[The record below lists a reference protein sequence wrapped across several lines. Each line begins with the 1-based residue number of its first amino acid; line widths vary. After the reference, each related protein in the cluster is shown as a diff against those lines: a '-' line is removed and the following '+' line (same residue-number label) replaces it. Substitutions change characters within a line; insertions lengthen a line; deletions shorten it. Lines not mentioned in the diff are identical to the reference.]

1 MRVPTNPRQETGVTR
16 GWRPALTAIALG
28 AFALRATALAF
39 GLPAVYN
46 PDEIAILSRALAFA
60 KGDLNPHNFLYPTFF
75 FYALFVWIGG
85 YFVLARITG
94 GVASLNQ
101 FQQRFFIDPS
111 SVYLAGRTLGALCG
125 AATTGVTAVLGRT
138 LFDAPTGLV
147 AAALLAVSPL
157 AVVDG
162 HYVKHD
168 VAATLAVTIAL
179 WRLACC
185 WPEGGARAQVPTSTL
200 AGAAIACGI
209 AWSIHYYSV
218 FLAVP
223 LLMTVVDAR
232 RSQGPK
238 AVAETLLLSAG
249 VAVATFFALS
259 PFLLVEPATAW
270 NDIVANRQIVVDR
283 AADRGLLANLQRYA
297 VLMVDLGATLPI
309 VALSAIGTVALAVT
323 DRRRTIFLLAF
334 PLPFLLFIMN
344 TVPASRYLNPV
355 LPIVMLM
362 AAVAIRQIARL
373 LAPRRHVLMMAA
385 LTMLAGSTALVESVR
400 AVGFLGQDD
409 TRTLASRLIAAQVP
423 SGATVLVQPQSVQLS
438 QSKASLEESLK
449 ARLGSLEGLPTRSRL
464 RLAVYPWPTPSY
476 RILWLGDGGLDEDK
490 IYVEYR
496 QLGADPLSVLRARQ
510 VEYVVL
516 KRYNVDDAAVTP
528 LASALARGARRIASI
543 SPYRDD
549 GRDGILVAPFLHN
562 TDSTID
568 PRLARPG
575 PAVDIFKLE

>member
-1 MRVPTNPRQETGVTR
+1 MAAV
-16 GWRPALTAIALG
+16 AAIALG
-28 AFALRATALAF
+28 ALALRVIALDF

-46 PDEIAILSRALAFA
+46 PDEVAILSRALAFA

-75 FYALFVWIGG
+75 FYVLFGWIGA
-85 YFVLARITG
+85 YFLFARVTG

-111 SVYLAGRTLGALCG
+111 SIYFAGRALGAVCG

-168 VAATLAVTIAL
+168 VAATLAITIAL
-179 WRLACC
+179 WRLARC
-185 WPEGGARAQVPTSTL
+185 WPEGGATGRVPTRDL
-200 AGAAIACGI
+200 VVAAIACGV

-223 LLMTVVDAR
+223 LAVTVVDAR
-232 RSQGPK
+232 RAYGRP
-238 AVAETLLLSAG
+238 ALFATLILTGLVALAAL
-249 VAVATFFALS
+249 FALS
-259 PFLLVEPATAW
+259 PFLLVEPSTAW
-270 NDIVANRQIVVDR
+270 RDIIANRQIVVDR
-283 AADRGLLANLQRYA
+283 ATDRGLFTNLQRY
-297 VLMVDLGATLPI
+297 VWLMVELGATLP
-309 VALSAIGTVALAVT
+309 VVGLAAIGTVALAVT
-323 DRRRTIFLLAF
+323 DWRRTLLLLAF
-334 PLPFLLFIMN
+334 PVPFLIFISN

-362 AAVAIRQIARL
+362 AAVAIRHIARL
-373 LAPRRHVLMMAA
+373 LAPRRQVLMMGALTLLAGGAA
-385 LTMLAGSTALVESVR
+385 LAESIR
-400 AVGFLGQDD
+400 AVHFVGQDD
-409 TRTLASRLIAAQVP
+409 TRTLAARAIKAQVP
-423 SGATVLVQPQSVQLS
+423 AGATLLVQPYSVQLT
-438 QSKASLEESLK
+438 QSKASLEESLQ
-449 ARLGSLEGLPTRSRL
+449 ARLGSLDHLPTRSRL
-464 RLAVYPWPTPSY
+464 RLAVSPWPTPSY

-490 IYVEYR
+490 TYIEYR
-496 QLGADPLSVLRARQ
+496 ELGADPLAALRARH

-516 KRYNVDDAAVTP
+516 KRYNVDDKAVLP
-528 LASALARGARRIASI
+528 LANALTKGARRIASI

-549 GRDGILVAPFLHN
+549 VGRGETLPAPFLHN

-575 PAVDIFKLE
+575 PIIDVFQLE